1 MSSSSGYRNTDY
13 QKTLKNYRLD
23 AVSLS
28 DQMEG
33 AVSFR
38 GLFDE
43 DYSWDQMFS
52 RHAEISPEAEI
63 SERAD
68 EVTAL
73 AEKSGRSIAKKAC
86 GNLEEMMQH
95 LSGGDESGAD
105 FLFHLLNDYYIPS
118 LTEKREALA
127 AECERLKRKNEER
140 RADLRITAEEAAGAS
155 RLGGDREV
163 RAIRFLGDADD
174 YLMYFAKQRQNE
186 NLIRVIS
193 TILSYCAKSLPDSP
207 GSPAAPGLQNPDK
220 GTSPGAA
227 RQEVT
232 LSFPRRCTITTD
244 DGERYSVAGSDG
256 IDRYCSA
263 ELTLTQALSAA
274 ENLMGRV

>member
-68 EVTAL
+68 EV
-73 AEKSGRSIAKKAC
+73 R
-86 GNLEEMMQH
+86 QV
-95 LSGGDESGAD
+95 D
-105 FLFHLLNDYYIPS
+105 
-118 LTEKREALA
+118 
-127 AECERLKRKNEER
+127 RK
-140 RADLRITAEEAAGAS
+140 
-155 RLGGDREV
+155 
-163 RAIRFLGDADD
+163 
-174 YLMYFAKQRQNE
+174 
-186 NLIRVIS
+186 
-193 TILSYCAKSLPDSP
+193 KSLREP
-207 GSPAAPGLQNPDK
+207 GGNDAAPL
-220 GTSPGAA
+220 
-227 RQEVT
+227 
-232 LSFPRRCTITTD
+232 RR
-244 DGERYSVAGSDG
+244 R
-256 IDRYCSA
+256 
-263 ELTLTQALSAA
+263 
-274 ENLMGRV
+274 